1 MSHPDYGF
9 LTFIHEPS
17 FLRLLEIGKAPR
29 SLTGSFAGDS
39 SPACMHKANA
49 LFDESFPQIQAQTY
63 EGYGAVELMVSV
75 LFLPALA
82 IVACTGVLLN
92 RLVSDFNP
100 RSHIRAC

>member
-1 MSHPDYGF
+1 MHDPVSQSASDIEHDEQPSYGCMVGAD
-9 LTFIHEPS
+9 I
-17 FLRLLEIGKAPR
+17 
-29 SLTGSFAGDS
+29 GSFAGDS